1 MPMLMSMP
9 GVFRFNLGWMATMR
23 RGPTALLGPMA
34 LLAVPLLMAM
44 LAPPM
49 FGLGGAAR
57 GAEDADALARRL
69 IAAEEKGLA
78 IPVLSLEVDDLD
90 MDLAYRIQKAYVA
103 RRLEGREQIA
113 GYKAGLTGI
122 LGRLWFGS
130 VDPLL
135 GVMFRSGR
143 RRSGAEIT
151 LAAYRRLIMET
162 EIFMVVGKRIRAPV
176 ADVAALRPLIRGAVA
191 AIEMPETGFSKSG
204 RATAEDLVAANSAA
218 AIHVIGRERPVGDL
232 DLARVTVT
240 MRADGEVLSEGDG
253 SEALGGDP
261 WKGALWLVNAAL
273 EHGMPVEPGQ
283 LLSTGLIG
291 DRVRTRPGTYIV
303 DYGPLGEL
311 TVILK

>member
-1 MPMLMSMP
+1 L
-9 GVFRFNLGWMATMR
+9 
-23 RGPTALLGPMA
+23 ALLGPTA
-34 LLAVPLLMAM
+34 WLAVPLLLAM
-44 LAPPM
+44 LAPPIL
-49 FGLGGAAR
+49 GLGGAAR
-57 GAEDADALARRL
+57 AGEDVDALARRL
-69 IAAEEKGLA
+69 LAAEEKGLA
-78 IPVLSLEVDDLD
+78 IPVLSLDMDDLD
-90 MDLAYRIQKAYVA
+90 MDLAYRVQKAYVA
-103 RRLEGREQIA
+103 GRLEGREQIA

-143 RRSGAEIT
+143 RRSGSEIT

-176 ADVAALRPLIRGAVA
+176 ADVAALKPLIRGAVA

-218 AIHVIGRERPVGDL
+218 ALYVIGRERKIGDL
-232 DLARVTVT
+232 DLSRVTVT

-273 EHGMPVEPGQ
+273 EKGWPIEPGQ

-291 DRVRTRPGTYIV
+291 DRVRTRPGTYTV
-303 DYGPLGEL
+303 DYGPLGEI